1 MTSCNIVFAKVNY
14 AA

>member
-1 MTSCNIVFAKVNY
+1 MTSRNIMFAKVNY